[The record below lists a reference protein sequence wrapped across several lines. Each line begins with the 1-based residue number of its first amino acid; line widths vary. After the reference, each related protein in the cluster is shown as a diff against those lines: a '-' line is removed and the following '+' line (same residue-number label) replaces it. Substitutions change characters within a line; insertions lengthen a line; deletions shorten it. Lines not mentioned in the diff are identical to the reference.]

1 MLRVTGISLPL
12 SYTDDDLRRCAAD
25 RLGVSPKA
33 IHSLTL
39 RKRSVD
45 ARKKNDVHFNATVDV
60 AVDNEAAVL
69 RRCEKSGKVS
79 RVVDTPYILPVL
91 PFQWLP
97 LSFPVIPASFLKLA
111 W

>member
-12 SYTDDDLRRCAAD
+12 SYTEDDLRRCAAD

-60 AVDNEAAVL
+60 AVEN
-69 RRCEKSGKVS
+69 
-79 RVVDTPYILPVL
+79 
-91 PFQWLP
+91 
-97 LSFPVIPASFLKLA
+97 
-111 W
+111 